1 MHTPLHDRILQC
13 VYWMLYVAI
22 VVGLANVPWG
32 NDWFKPNTLSF
43 EIAKG
48 LPAGFVAV
56 VAAGIGWSIAWRQYR
71 VAADK
76 LRLDLFERRLEVFR
90 RVNLFLRSG
99 STPDGQGNVDIFR
112 SLHEARF
119 LFDASVAAKIDE
131 WRIAVQELKMT
142 QTQQQ
147 DPAAEQRR
155 QAMVKAAQAKVQ
167 AAWQQDIVDV
177 FEPFM
182 SFSNWRSS
190 H

>member
-1 MHTPLHDRILQC
+1 MI
-13 VYWMLYVAI
+13 YVAI
-22 VVGLANVPWG
+22 VVGLANAPWA
-32 NDWFKPNTLSF
+32 NDWFKPGTLSF

-56 VAAGIGWSIAWRQYR
+56 VAAAIGGSIAWRQYR

-76 LRLDLFERRLEVFR
+76 LRLDLFEHRLEVFR

-99 STPDGQGNVDIFR
+99 STADGQSNVDIFR

-131 WRIAVQELKMT
+131 WRLAVQETKMT
-142 QTQQQ
+142 QTQQ

-167 AAWQQDIVDV
+167 AAWQHDIVAV

-190 H
+190 Q